1 MKQYPKAAEG
11 LKLMFYGELLA
22 IIGILL
28 TIILI
33 GPIIALVGE
42 ILVLVGLY
50 RARMDDEGYGTAFML
65 SIVNIVL
72 SIVGLFV
79 PSDGLL
85 GSLLSIIST
94 IISLAIIYFVCSTTG
109 NLLLSQG
116 ESALAQRGQTVW
128 TINLVCA
135 IVSVVLSLLM
145 WIPLLNILAVVGVIV
160 VMIAEL
166 VGYILY
172 MMVLSSSY
180 KLL

>member
-1 MKQYPKAAEG
+1 MRDTVRHLCSASSTLSSASSA
-11 LKLMFYGELLA
+11 FY
-22 IIGILL
+22 
-28 TIILI
+28 
-33 GPIIALVGE
+33 
-42 ILVLVGLY
+42 
-50 RARMDDEGYGTAFML
+50 
-65 SIVNIVL
+65 
-72 SIVGLFV
+72 

-172 MMVLSSSY
+172 MMFLSSSY